1 MEGGTLGE
9 FEGILTAQKDWSSC
23 SCSRYD
29 VIERA
34 VVRGRSGCFQL
45 DFVGPEECGE
55 CGRVCREAAKLS
67 KVFEETIYNILP
79 PPPVEVPRMKPHK
92 SKYLSWI

>member
-1 MEGGTLGE
+1 MR
-9 FEGILTAQKDWSSC
+9 FFKFQ
-23 SCSRYD
+23 D

-79 PPPVEVPRMKPHK
+79 PPAVEVARVITVVKL
-92 SKYLSWI
+92 LSTNCI